1 MANPWLALDSGFM
14 HDTRVV
20 QLGCKHGPAGPLVW
34 VVLLA
39 EAKRTNNNGDVE
51 VTLESLARAA
61 FLNGTDQVETLLKE
75 LEQLGVVRV
84 TARDAGVIFLTVENW
99 SKYQFD
105 PRSRALHRERQAR
118 YRAKKKG
125 GDAKVTARDAGV
137 TPTETETE
145 TNTKTNGQVQEIFDH
160 WVAVHGK
167 RQAKLNGK
175 RRQKIAARLREGYS
189 MDDLKAAIEG
199 CRASEFHMGANA
211 EKKVYDDLALICRDG
226 SQVEKFVDLN
236 KQAPREEE
244 WWQALS

>member
-34 VVLLA
+34 VVILA
-39 EAKRTNNNGDVE
+39 EAKRTNNNGEVE
-51 VTLESLARAA
+51 VTPESLARAA
-61 FLNGTDQVETLLKE
+61 FLQDSNQVDLLLDE
-75 LEQLGVVRV
+75 LEKLGVVRV
-84 TARDAGVIFLTVENW
+84 TARDAGVISLTVENW

-105 PRSRALHRERQAR
+105 PRSRALQRERQAR
-118 YRAKKKG
+118 YRAKKRD
-125 GDAKVTARDAGV
+125 GDAEVTARDAGV

-145 TNTKTNGQVQEIFDH
+145 TNTKTNSQVQEIFEH
-160 WVAVHGK
+160 WVEVHK
-167 RQAKLNGK
+167 KPQAKLNTK
-175 RRQKIAARLREGYS
+175 RKQKIQARLREGYS
-189 MDDLKAAIEG
+189 TDDLKAAIEG

-236 KQAPREEE
+236 KEAPREEE
-244 WWQALS
+244 WWQTLS